1 MYKGLQF
8 GSTLLIFNF
17 NGLLRIT
24 NFSHDNFHLSS
35 SLLQMIIVLHP
46 SRIRHNGDTGTD
58 VQQGPAQSF
67 LFRLRPCVNL
77 FYCLLLIH
85 IPRILS
91 TIEKDADVLACGHVR
106 IMHVPGHQ
114 GLLTKGT
121 VYARFI
127 P

>member
-1 MYKGLQF
+1 M
-8 GSTLLIFNF
+8 T
-17 NGLLRIT
+17 
-24 NFSHDNFHLSS
+24 
-35 SLLQMIIVLHP
+35 IVLHP
-46 SRIRHNGDTGTD
+46 SRIRHNRDKRANM
-58 VQQGPAQSF
+58 QQGPVPRI

-91 TIEKDADVLACGHVR
+91 TIEKDADILACGHVR

-121 VYARFI
+121 V
-127 P
+127 